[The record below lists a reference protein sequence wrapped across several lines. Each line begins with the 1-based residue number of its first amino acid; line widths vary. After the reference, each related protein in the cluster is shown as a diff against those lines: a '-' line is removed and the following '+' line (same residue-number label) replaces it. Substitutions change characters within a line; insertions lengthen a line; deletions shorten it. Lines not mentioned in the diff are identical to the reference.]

1 MGNKIKTVS
10 FLLVAVLMASCNM
23 KSNSEK
29 EHKDVKDVKEAKSA
43 IALLSSAS
51 GSSVNGEAKF
61 TKVENGVKMQVSVEE
76 ISPGPHAI
84 HLHEK
89 GDCSAPDATS
99 AGGHWNPTSE
109 MHGKP
114 GEGEHHAGDIDN
126 IIAKKD
132 STAQFEIVM
141 KNWTIGDGSKSDILG
156 KSVIIHAGPDD
167 FESQPS
173 GAAGARIACGVIE
186 EM

>member
-1 MGNKIKTVS
+1 MRNKMKVLSI
-10 FLLVAVLMASCNM
+10 LMVAVLMASCNM
-23 KSNSEK
+23 KGNNAK
-29 EHKDVKDVKEAKSA
+29 ENQKTEDAKEVKKAVAV
-43 IALLSSAS
+43 LSSAS
-51 GSSVNGEAKF
+51 GSSVNGEATF
-61 TKVENGVKMQVSVEE
+61 TKVENGVKMLVTVDA

-99 AGGHWNPTSE
+99 AGGHWNPTGE

-114 GEGEHHAGDIDN
+114 GEGDHHAGDIDN

-141 KNWTIGDGSKSDILG
+141 ENWTIGDGSKSDILG

-173 GAAGARIACGVIE
+173 GAAGARIACGVIK